1 MRFAICRWQILVSL
15 VLLLDFVCEK
25 EKEARKENQL
35 PLFSFC
41 LWFGVRRGGGEGGG
55 GEETPSCKSCNN
67 NNNNWA
73 QEMQRELELRLRR
86 ELKLDTRIRCMV
98 GGKCVYCTHHQVM
111 WRACTYICERKR
123 ERETYSRALSS
134 SAMYV
139 LCCALRNGMITRER
153 RRSMRQS
160 SVLHMCNTDG
170 HASLSL
176 SLQ

>member
-1 MRFAICRWQILVSL
+1 MKGEGS
-15 VLLLDFVCEK
+15 K
-25 EKEARKENQL
+25 EGGF

-41 LWFGVRRGGGEGGG
+41 LWFGVRRGGE
-55 GEETPSCKSCNN
+55 EETPSCKSCNN

-73 QEMQRELELRLRR
+73 QEMQRELELRHRR

-123 ERETYSRALSS
+123 ERERERERETYSRALSS

-139 LCCALRNGMITRER
+139 LCSALRNGMITRER

-160 SVLHMCNTDG
+160 SVLYMCNTGG

>member
-1 MRFAICRWQILVSL
+1 MKGEGS
-15 VLLLDFVCEK
+15 K
-25 EKEARKENQL
+25 EGSL

-41 LWFGVRRGGGEGGG
+41 LWFGVRRRG
-55 GEETPSCKSCNN
+55 N
-67 NNNNWA
+67 A
-73 QEMQRELELRLRR
+73 LM
-86 ELKLDTRIRCMV
+86 
-98 GGKCVYCTHHQVM
+98 QVM
-111 WRACTYICERKR
+111 QQQQQQLGAGNAAGVGAATPPGIETGHTDTVHGRWQMRVLYSSPSHVARLYIHMREKKRERER

-139 LCCALRNGMITRER
+139 LCSALRNGMITRER

-160 SVLHMCNTDG
+160 SVLYMCNTGG